1 MDLYTAAVEIS
12 RQQYALAIVSLVIV
26 FGFLWGFCSFIADA
40 VNPSPK
46 SAKARKLMT
55 DLYVIGMIRKFAKE
69 DGIDVEAEM
78 KGLRQIEKWERM
90 RRKDFDNQVEEELKE
105 KISAK
110 QQKEIEKINTT
121 SK

>member
-1 MDLYTAAVEIS
+1 MDLYTAAVQIS
-12 RQQYALAIVSLVIV
+12 SQQTMLSIFGILIV

-46 SAKARKLMT
+46 SNKARKLMT
-55 DLYVIGMIRKFAKE
+55 DLYVIGMIRKFATE
-69 DGIDVEAEM
+69 DGIKLEDEM
-78 KGLRQIEKWERM
+78 KNLRQIEKWENM
-90 RRKDFDNQVEEELKE
+90 RKKDFDNQVEEELKE

-110 QQKEIEKINTT
+110 QQKEIEKINST

>member
-1 MDLYTAAVEIS
+1 MDLYSAAVQING
-12 RQQYALAIVSLVIV
+12 QNVLIVITSMIIV
-26 FGFLWGFCSFIADA
+26 FGFLYALFSFFGDA
-40 VNPSPK
+40 INPSPK

-69 DGIDVEAEM
+69 DGVDVEAEM
-78 KGLRQIEKWERM
+78 KGLRQIEKWEKM
-90 RRKDFDNQVEEELKE
+90 KNKDFDNQVEEELKE

>member
-1 MDLYTAAVEIS
+1 MDLYTAAVAIS
-12 RQQYALAIVSLVIV
+12 QQQYALALVSLVIV
-26 FGFLWGFCSFIADA
+26 FGFLLVFGSFIADA

-78 KGLRQIEKWERM
+78 KNLRQIEKWERM

-105 KISAK
+105 NISAN